1 MPRFELDL
9 NPVQH
14 LTADAIG
21 QPGQRVFYIQGWRD
35 TDPQPVTIIIEK
47 VQLQS
52 LVTGLVN
59 LLQEVLRQFPDL
71 IAPPADYDEDKM
83 RITPPV
89 DPLYRA
95 GEMGVG
101 YDADRD
107 LIVLLAREIVMEGD
121 DPEEAA
127 VVRFWATRTQCQ
139 RLAVWG
145 AEVLKRGRPLCP
157 QCGQPMEAEGHFC
170 PKKNG
175 HKH

>member
-14 LTADAIG
+14 ITTDAIG
-21 QPGQRVFYIQGWRD
+21 QPGQRVFYIQGWRE

-52 LVTGLVN
+52 LVAGLDN
-59 LLQEVLRQFPDL
+59 LFEEITRQFPAL
-71 IAPPADYDEDKM
+71 TVPAASYDEQKM
-83 RITPPV
+83 HILPPV

-95 GEMGVG
+95 GEMGLG

-107 LIVLLAREIVMEGD
+107 LVVILAREIVMEGD

-127 VVRFWATRTQCQ
+127 VTRYWATRLQCQ
-139 RLAVWG
+139 RLKAW
-145 AEVLKRGRPLCP
+145 ALEVLKRGRPICV
-157 QCGQPMEAEGHFC
+157 QCGQPMEPEGHFC